1 MFIQMKCFPSVGNS
15 ARLMCWT
22 SVIWAHHVRTF
33 NLSLSLQWGRE
44 LGLLPWGR
52 GSSGE
57 SQHTSEY
64 LKGGHRERMETGSA
78 QWWLT
83 QAQRNRHW
91 APFGAQEAPSG
102 HQATL
107 LCCADDKVQAQRSR
121 GCRVPQGPR
130 NLARHGA
137 EHSCRFSP
145 LSRLWTNGHRGPF
158 PPPPFCDSVVF
169 AR

>member
-33 NLSLSLQWGRE
+33 NLSLSLQRE

-52 GSSGE
+52 GSAGE

-64 LKGGHRERMETGSA
+64 LKGGHREDGDRLCSVVAHTGPEE
-78 QWWLT
+78 
-83 QAQRNRHW
+83 QALGTIW
-91 APFGAQEAPSG
+91 SPEAPSG

-107 LCCADDKVQAQRSR
+107 MCCADDKVQAQRSR

-130 NLARHGA
+130 NLARHRA
-137 EHSCRFSP
+137 EHSSRFSP

-158 PPPPFCDSVVF
+158 PPPPFCDSVIF